1 MAIIFRLGD
10 GQLQGVEQV
19 TVQIL
24 PDGRLDRV
32 NAARYLGRAPKT
44 LAEWTRLGL
53 GPKSFLVGGRRYYHL
68 RDLQA
73 FAGSWITEGAGH

>member
-1 MAIIFRLGD
+1 MLSGARWQLFSLSE
-10 GQLQGVEQV
+10 GQLQGIEQV
-19 TVQIL
+19 KVQIL

-53 GPKSFLVGGRRYYHL
+53 GPKSFLVGWSSRFLHWIMRQL
-68 RDLQA
+68 R
-73 FAGSWITEGAGH
+73 